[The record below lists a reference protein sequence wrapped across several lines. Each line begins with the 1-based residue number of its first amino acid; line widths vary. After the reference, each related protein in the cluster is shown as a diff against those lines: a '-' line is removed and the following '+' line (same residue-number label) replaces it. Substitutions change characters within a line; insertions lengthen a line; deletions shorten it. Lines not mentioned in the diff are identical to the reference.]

1 MDGFCHSATMI
12 KSHIV
17 LCNPN
22 MLSLSTNQHR
32 DSKFCFRLLFKS
44 GKQKNIS
51 WSLRKLFRPIIVLK
65 DSENVHFP
73 LMHSFRN
80 LHITA
85 TQLTARCFQ
94 NPSKQIRQLFKAVYG
109 VNVFSCNFFQ
119 LSFEFLIISNTNC
132 NNFNSLFLKC
142 KLWTEQLS
150 NVALMTKETLWNE
163 KKMKIIGDIRGWNH
177 RNGNL
182 SCNKGI
188 SCVSFSVHPFFYL
201 LLHPDLPCNH

>member
-1 MDGFCHSATMI
+1 MVFEEVISAD
-12 KSHIV
+12 
-17 LCNPN
+17 N
-22 MLSLSTNQHR
+22 
-32 DSKFCFRLLFKS
+32 CFERLWKRF
-44 GKQKNIS
+44 I
-51 WSLRKLFRPIIVLK
+51 
-65 DSENVHFP
+65 VHFP

-85 TQLTARCFQ
+85 TQLTACCFQ

-119 LSFEFLIISNTNC
+119 LSFEFFIISNTNC
-132 NNFNSLFLKC
+132 NNFDSLFLKC

-150 NVALMTKETLWNE
+150 NVALMTKETMWNE

-182 SCNKGI
+182 SCNKSI